1 MPSRKKNHHPNPH
14 RGMLPPSQPRLSGKR
29 PWLAGLALLVLLISP
44 ALREPTKT
52 IITGG
57 VTQGSQAALPTANK
71 TDHEVRPFT
80 LLAFGAERLLSPGG
94 QPAAWPGYPR
104 TRTAPADAPGL
115 IASGIAAPLVALGQP
130 VLAWNLAAVLIPWL
144 TLLSMAWLCRTVS
157 GNAVAAG
164 IAGLGYALQPIILLE
179 PTLTFLLLSPLL
191 PAAIIGLQGMLAGKS
206 HWAFVWFACICL
218 ALVWAPLP
226 IACAAGVA
234 VGVLL
239 LHARPREQKLV
250 GKILIPLILF
260 ALLRGLLH
268 PELRMPTALLSGAPG
283 SNDLRSFFPGGI
295 WGPGLV
301 ISGLAVLAL
310 LDRWRGPRPGP
321 MGDPRLLLLGT
332 VALLP
337 VLLADRAGPFGDSQ
351 ISLPGTWL
359 EARYPVANSLR
370 WCLRLLLPLSW
381 CLLASFGGLA
391 ILEQLERSRIRQVV
405 ALLLFGLLAAGNL
418 LYPVQPLS
426 LAPIQ
431 SRHVSFLSPPEEE
444 ARLLGQAQAG
454 ALLDLP
460 SGGTDPAFHRLLASA
475 WHRRATAQGSAD
487 GRDPSPLLTP
497 FAARVARPDG
507 AEALAA
513 LGFGNIL
520 VHKHDLT
527 PEAYANFL
535 RSLARGAGAGGRL
548 TTRFESPGHLL
559 LGLQGNFPVSE
570 NYDVLESNQPS
581 TSTLTLAAPEDL
593 LVFELQVRGEV
604 NFRNPEPEE
613 EIPMRVE
620 FFDSRG
626 RLVSE
631 HVTGGLLPIAVAHG
645 GLGHIALRL
654 PVPAA
659 PGRYTARL
667 APQSDP
673 ALTLAIQSLEVLP
686 ENDASR

>member
-1 MPSRKKNHHPNPH
+1 MPSRKKNNRPNPH
-14 RGMLPPSQPRLSGKR
+14 RGMHPPSRPWLSGKR
-29 PWLAGLALLVLLISP
+29 PWLAGLALFALLISP
-44 ALREPTKT
+44 ALRDPAKT

-57 VTQGSQAALPTANK
+57 ATQGSQAALPTANK

-80 LLAFGAERLLSPGG
+80 WLVFGAQRLLSPGG

-115 IASGIAAPLVALGQP
+115 IASGIATPLVALGQP
-130 VLAWNLAAVLIPWL
+130 VLAWNLAAILIPWL

-164 IAGLGYALQPIILLE
+164 IAGLGYTLQPIILLE

-191 PAAIIGLQGMLAGKS
+191 PAAILGLQGMLAGKG
-206 HWAFVWFACICL
+206 HWAFGWFACICL

-226 IACAAGVA
+226 IACAAGIA

-239 LHARPREQKLV
+239 LHARPHEQSLA
-250 GKILIPLILF
+250 GKILIPLIFF

-283 SNDLRSFFPGGI
+283 VNDLRSFFPGGI

-301 ISGLAVLAL
+301 ISGLAILAL
-310 LDRWRGPRPGP
+310 LDRWRGPRLGP
-321 MGDPRLLLLGT
+321 MGDPRLLLLGI
-332 VALLP
+332 VAVLP
-337 VLLADRAGPFGDSQ
+337 VLIADRAAFGESQ

-359 EARYPVANSLR
+359 ETRYPVANSLR

-391 ILEQLERSRIRQVV
+391 ILERFEKPRARQIV
-405 ALLLFGLLAAGNL
+405 ALLLFGMLAAGNL
-418 LYPVQPLS
+418 LYPAPPLS
-426 LAPIQ
+426 LAPMQ

-475 WHRRATAQGSAD
+475 WHRRATTQGSAD

-497 FAARVARPDG
+497 FAARVDRPDG

-527 PEAYANFL
+527 PEAYENFL
-535 RSLARGAGAGGRL
+535 RRLARGAGAGGRL

-570 NYDVLESNQPS
+570 NHDVLESNQPS

-604 NFRNPEPEE
+604 NFRNPEAEE

-620 FFDSRG
+620 FFDARG

-631 HVTGGLLPIAVAHG
+631 HVTGGVLPIVVAHG
-645 GLGHIALRL
+645 GLGHMALRL

-686 ENDASR
+686 ENDAER

>member
-1 MPSRKKNHHPNPH
+1 MPSRKKSHRPSPP
-14 RGMLPPSQPRLSGKR
+14 RGMHPSSQVRLRGKL
-29 PWLAGLALLVLLISP
+29 PWLAGLALFALLISP
-44 ALREPTKT
+44 ALPDPARS

-57 VTQGSQAALPTANK
+57 VTQGSQADLK
-71 TDHEVRPFT
+71 TGPKADHEVRPFT
-80 LLAFGAERLLSPGG
+80 LLVFGAERLLSPGE

-115 IASGIAAPLVALGQP
+115 IASGIATPLVALGQP
-130 VLAWNLAAVLIPWL
+130 VLAWNLAAILIPWL
-144 TLLSMAWLCRTVS
+144 TLLSMAWLCRAVS
-157 GNAVAAG
+157 GNAIAAG
-164 IAGLGYALQPIILLE
+164 IAGLGYALQPITLLE
-179 PTLTFLLLSPLL
+179 PAMTFLLLSPLL
-191 PAAIIGLQGMLAGKS
+191 PAAVMSLQGMLAGKS
-206 HWAFVWFACICL
+206 RWAFGWFTCICL

-226 IACAAGVA
+226 IAYTTGLA

-239 LHARPREQKLV
+239 LHARPREQSLV
-250 GKILIPLILF
+250 GKLLIPLILF

-268 PELRMPTALLSGAPG
+268 PELRMPTDLVSGAPG
-283 SNDLRSFFPGGI
+283 VNDLRIFFPGGI

-301 ISGLAVLAL
+301 VSGLAALAL
-310 LDRWRGPRPGP
+310 LDRGRGPRPGP

-337 VLLADRAGPFGDSQ
+337 FLLADRVAFGESQ

-359 EARYPVANSLR
+359 EGRYPVANSLR

-391 ILEQLERSRIRQVV
+391 IFERLEKPRTRQIV
-405 ALLLFGLLAAGNL
+405 ALLLFGMLAAGNL
-418 LYPVQPLS
+418 LYPAQPLS
-426 LAPIQ
+426 LSPIQ
-431 SRHVSFLSPPEEE
+431 SRHISFLSPPDEE
-444 ARLLGQAQAG
+444 ARLLGQAQPG
-454 ALLDLP
+454 ALLDFP
-460 SGGTDPAFHRLLASA
+460 SGGTDPGLHRLLASA
-475 WHRRATAQGSAD
+475 WHRRATTQGSAD
-487 GRDPSPLLTP
+487 GRDPSSLLTP

-527 PEAYANFL
+527 PEAYENLL
-535 RSLARGAGAGGRL
+535 RSLARGAGADGRL

-559 LGLQGNFPVSE
+559 IGLQGTFPVSE
-570 NYDVLESNQPS
+570 NHDVLESNQPS
-581 TSTLTLAAPEDL
+581 TSKLTLSAPEDL
-593 LVFELQVRGEV
+593 PVFELQVRGEV

-613 EIPMRVE
+613 EVPMRVE
-620 FFDSRG
+620 FFDARG
-626 RLVSE
+626 RLVSD
-631 HVTGGLLPIAVAHG
+631 HMTAGLLPIAVAHG
-645 GLGHIALRL
+645 GLGHMALRL

-686 ENDASR
+686 ANDAGG